1 VFYLHKNTSD
11 SSISCFLE
19 EVTAQISYKPLR
31 PSIRQEL
38 ENHIQDR
45 VDEYITLGASSA
57 DAEQQALRAM
67 GDAITIG
74 TELNE
79 VHQFQ
84 RAPFLSLI
92 TALLLLTGF
101 GFSSFIRWSPEQ
113 MANGLLYYIPGAII
127 LISTALKGYPL
138 LICHRKKLALV
149 ICLLYLA
156 QIAIFFFENHYF
168 GWNLTHRT
176 LYFATLMFIPVVT
189 VMLYC
194 FRNNRKTLLLTVF
207 GSSAVWTYFIFFPY
221 RYTSNTAFFI
231 FLLSILAT
239 ICFMIYHGI
248 IAGAKRKLCPAL
260 LSLLFFLGIP
270 LISSTRADF
279 KAFISPQMAV
289 HSTWDDAYN
298 GILIQ
303 ELLSKTPLTHGL
315 QLSAV
320 EMMDYGSGAWYFA
333 SRDPRQIS
341 FNPDDKT
348 PEELDWIRNTLYE
361 HGDWPKYLHYSP
373 DNVTLWDIL
382 PQHYHNNYLIAVS
395 IFLFGWLAGFAL
407 IAALGLFYLLIFSC
421 INRIHGQLASSLA
434 FCCGQCLLW
443 QGVFYVLGN
452 LGYQYASFPNL
463 PLVSEGRLSIVFN
476 MLLLG
481 LIMSAYRFDH
491 IIDDPLPLKPIAPA

>member
-1 VFYLHKNTSD
+1 MHKNTSD

-45 VDEYITLGASSA
+45 VEEYITLGASSA

-79 VHQFQ
+79 VHQLQ
-84 RAPFLSLI
+84 KAPFLSII

-113 MANGLLYYIPGAII
+113 MANGFLYYIPGAII
-127 LISTALKGYPL
+127 LIFTALKGYPL
-138 LICHRKKLALV
+138 LIRYRKKLALV

-156 QIAIFFFENHYF
+156 QIAIFFSENHYF
-168 GWNLTHRT
+168 GWDLTYRT
-176 LYFATLMFIPVVT
+176 LYFATLLLIPVVT
-189 VMLYC
+189 IMLYR
-194 FRNNRKTLLLTVF
+194 FRNNRKILLLTVF
-207 GSSAVWTYFIFFPY
+207 GSLAVWMYFTYFRSYVTHTALIIF
-221 RYTSNTAFFI
+221 I
-231 FLLSILAT
+231 LSILTT
-239 ICFMIYHGI
+239 ICFMIHRGI
-248 IAGAKRKLCPAL
+248 IAGAKRKLYPAL
-260 LSLLFFLGIP
+260 LTLLFFLGIP
-270 LISSTRADF
+270 LISSDREEFT
-279 KAFISPQMAV
+279 AFINPRAAV
-289 HSTWDDAYN
+289 YSTWDDTYN

-303 ELLSKTPLTHGL
+303 ELLSKTPFIHGL

-320 EMMDYGSGAWYFA
+320 EMIDYGSGAWYFA
-333 SRDPRQIS
+333 SRDPQKIG
-341 FNPDDKT
+341 FNPSDKS
-348 PEELDWIRNTLYE
+348 PEELDWILKTMYE
-361 HGDWPKYLHYSP
+361 HGGLPRYFKYPL

-382 PQHYHNNYLIAVS
+382 PQHYHNNYRIAVP
-395 IFLFGWLAGFAL
+395 ILLFGWLAGFAL
-407 IAALGLFYLLIFSC
+407 IAALGLFYLLIFSY